1 MLNLNKEICGDI
13 KEGIKA
19 AIAAGDLAL
28 STSETKVI
36 VEASSDKGA
45 GRLRETETHRGD
57 YASAV
62 ALAMTKQAGKPPM
75 EIVKIIADHMPK
87 KEYIGR
93 MKAAAP
99 GYLNIWLNPGW
110 MTARLNNLIQD
121 NVCDTVKVG
130 EGKSVN
136 LEFISANPTGPL
148 TLGNVRSAFSV
159 DTLGKVL
166 QCAGFNVTREYYFN
180 DTGAQVKKL
189 GESIIRR
196 ILQQKGEKV
205 DYGEG
210 LYQGDYIIE
219 LGKEVAEGLKENEN
233 RELTTADITDG
244 KTVDLVGGIAATR
257 LIGEIKK
264 TIAEDLRIEFDV
276 WTSEEELRQKGK
288 VAAVI
293 EQLKKSDKV
302 YKKEGAWYL
311 KTTAYGDSEDRVVIK
326 SDGEYAYIAPDI
338 AYHQDKYDR
347 GFDEIFTFVGADHQ
361 GHLPKVKAAME
372 ALGNDVNKLHQI
384 TSQWLRVIKDGKPVK
399 LSKRAG
405 QIVTPKDLIEEV
417 GYDATRFFMVQHALN
432 THMDFDIGIAK
443 ERSERNPVY
452 YVQYAYV
459 RLQSILRQAKERGV
473 INEVGEV
480 FDLSNSPALTHVQE
494 LNLIRQL
501 YRLPEVIAAVAE
513 RFEVHD
519 LPYFAMELA
528 KAVHVFYKHVPVLAG
543 DNQELIKN
551 RLQLVLAAREV
562 MGKTLDLIG
571 VGKPDV
577 M

>member
-1 MLNLNKEICGDI
+1 MLNLEENIKDDI
-13 KEGIKA
+13 KQGLEQAKKKLRWPDGVDDISLVVERPAK
-19 AIAAGDLAL
+19 GD
-28 STSETKVI
+28 
-36 VEASSDKGA
+36 
-45 GRLRETETHRGD
+45 RGD
-57 YASAV
+57 YASPV
-62 ALAMTKQAGKPPM
+62 ALLLTKIVGKPPM
-75 EIVKIIADHMPK
+75 EIVKIIAEHMPK
-87 KEYIGR
+87 KEYVGR
-93 MKAAAP
+93 IKAAAP

-121 NVCDTVKVG
+121 NVCDTVKAG

-166 QCAGFNVTREYYFN
+166 ECAGFNVTREYYFN

-189 GESIIRR
+189 GESIMRR
-196 ILQQKGEKV
+196 ILQQAGEKV

-210 LYQGDYIIE
+210 LYQGEYIIE

-233 RELTTADITDG
+233 KELTHADLAGGQMIE
-244 KTVDLVGGIAATR
+244 KVGSIAAMR
-257 LIGEIKK
+257 LMGDIKR
-264 TIAEDLRIEFDV
+264 TIAEDLKIEFDV
-276 WTSEEELRQKGK
+276 WTSEEDLRQKGK
-288 VAAVI
+288 VAEVI
-293 EQLKKSDKV
+293 EKLKQSDKV
-302 YKKEGAWYL
+302 YKKDGAWYL
-311 KTTAYGDSEDRVVIK
+311 KTTDYGDSEDRVVIK

-372 ALGNDVNKLHQI
+372 ALGNDVNKLHQV
-384 TSQWLRVIKDGKPVK
+384 TNQWLRMIKDGKSVK

-405 QIVTPKDLIEEV
+405 QIVTPKDLIDEV
-417 GYDATRFFMVQHALN
+417 GYDATRFFMVQYALN

-459 RLQSILRQAKERGV
+459 RLQSILRQAKERAV

-494 LNLIRQL
+494 LNLMRQL
-501 YRLPEVIAAVAE
+501 YRLPEVIAGVAN

-528 KAVHVFYKHVPVLAG
+528 KAIHVFYKHVPVLAG
-543 DNQELIKN
+543 EDQELIKN
-551 RLQLVLAAREV
+551 RLQLVLAARQV
-562 MGKTLDLIG
+562 MGKILDLIG

>member
-1 MLNLNKEICGDI
+1 MLNLNKEICSDI

-19 AIAAGDLAL
+19 AMAAGDLAL
-28 STSETKVI
+28 SASETKVI

-45 GRLRETETHRGD
+45 SRLRETETHRGD

-62 ALAMTKQAGKPPM
+62 ALAMTKQVGKPPM
-75 EIVKIIADHMPK
+75 EIVKIIAEHMPK

-130 EGKSVN
+130 VGKSVN

-196 ILQQKGEKV
+196 ILQQKGEKI
-205 DYGEG
+205 DYREG
-210 LYQGDYIIE
+210 LYQGDYIME

-233 RELTTADITDG
+233 RELTAADITDD
-244 KTVDLVGGIAATR
+244 KTVDQVGGIAATR
-257 LIGEIKK
+257 LIGDIKK
-264 TIAEDLRIEFDV
+264 TIAEDLKIEFDV

-288 VAAVI
+288 VAAVV
-293 EQLKKSDKV
+293 EKLKKSDKV

-372 ALGNDVNKLHQI
+372 ALGNDVNTLHQI

-543 DNQELIKN
+543 DDQELIKN
-551 RLQLVLAAREV
+551 RLQLVLATREV

>member
-1 MLNLNKEICGDI
+1 
-13 KEGIKA
+13 
-19 AIAAGDLAL
+19 
-28 STSETKVI
+28 
-36 VEASSDKGA
+36 
-45 GRLRETETHRGD
+45 
-57 YASAV
+57 
-62 ALAMTKQAGKPPM
+62 
-75 EIVKIIADHMPK
+75 
-87 KEYIGR
+87 
-93 MKAAAP
+93 
-99 GYLNIWLNPGW
+99 

-121 NVCDTVKVG
+121 NVCDTVKAG

-166 QCAGFNVTREYYFN
+166 ECAGFNVTREYYFN

-189 GESIIRR
+189 GESVVRR
-196 ILQQKGEKV
+196 VLQQKGETV
-205 DYGEG
+205 DYGDE
-210 LYQGDYIIE
+210 LYQGDYINE
-219 LGKEVAEGLKENEN
+219 LGREIAEGLKENEN
-233 RELTTADITDG
+233 KELFQA
-244 KTVDLVGGIAATR
+244 DLVDSQMIERVGGLAATR
-257 LIGEIKK
+257 LTADIKK
-264 TIAEDLRIEFDV
+264 MIAEDMRIEFDV
-276 WTSEEELRQKGK
+276 WTSEDDLRQKGK

-293 EQLKKSDKV
+293 EKLKASDKV
-302 YKKEGAWYL
+302 YKKDGAWYL

-372 ALGNDVNKLHQI
+372 ALGNDVTKLHQI
-384 TSQWLRVIKDGKPVK
+384 TCQWMRMTKDGQQVK
-399 LSKRAG
+399 LSKRLG
-405 QIVTPKDLIEEV
+405 QIVTPKDLIDEV
-417 GYDATRFFMVQHALN
+417 GYDAMRFFMVQHALN

-480 FDLSNSPALTHVQE
+480 FELSNSPALTHVQE

-501 YRLPEVIAAVAE
+501 YRLPEVIAGVAE

-528 KAVHVFYKHVPVLAG
+528 KAIHVFYKHVPVLAG
-543 DNQELIKN
+543 ENQELIKN

-571 VGKPDV
+571 VSKPDV

>member
-1 MLNLNKEICGDI
+1 MLNLNKEIRSDI
-13 KEGIKA
+13 EEGIKT
-19 AIAAGDLAL
+19 AIAAGDLA
-28 STSETKVI
+28 STADKTNVV
-36 VEASSDKGA
+36 VEASSEKGGGKLHEA
-45 GRLRETETHRGD
+45 EIHRGD

-62 ALAMTKQAGKPPM
+62 ALAMTKQVGKPPM
-75 EIVKIIADHMPK
+75 EIVKIIAEYMPK

-166 QCAGFNVTREYYFN
+166 ECAGFNVTREYYFN

-189 GESIIRR
+189 GESVVRR
-196 ILQQKGEKV
+196 VLQQKGETV
-205 DYGEG
+205 DYGDE
-210 LYQGDYIIE
+210 LYQGDYINE
-219 LGKEVAEGLKENEN
+219 LGREIAEGLKENEN
-233 RELTTADITDG
+233 KELFQA
-244 KTVDLVGGIAATR
+244 DLVDSQMIERVGGLAATR
-257 LIGEIKK
+257 LTADIKK
-264 TIAEDLRIEFDV
+264 MIAEDMRIEFDV
-276 WTSEEELRQKGK
+276 WTSEDDLRQKGK

-293 EQLKKSDKV
+293 EKLKASDKV
-302 YKKEGAWYL
+302 YKKDGAWYL
-311 KTTAYGDSEDRVVIK
+311 KTTDYGDSEDRVVIK
-326 SDGEYAYIAPDI
+326 SDGEFAYIAPDI

-372 ALGNDVNKLHQI
+372 ALGNDVTKLHQI
-384 TSQWLRVIKDGKPVK
+384 TCQWMRMTKDGKQVK
-399 LSKRAG
+399 LSKRLG
-405 QIVTPKDLIEEV
+405 QIVTPKDLIDEV
-417 GYDATRFFMVQHALN
+417 GYDAMRFFMVQHALN

-480 FDLSNSPALTHVQE
+480 FELSNSPALTHVQE

-543 DNQELIKN
+543 DNQGLIKN

-571 VGKPDV
+571 VSKPEV

>member
-1 MLNLNKEICGDI
+1 MLNLNKEIRSDI
-13 KEGIKA
+13 EEGIKT
-19 AIAAGDLAL
+19 AIAAGALA
-28 STSETKVI
+28 STADKTNVV
-36 VEASSDKGA
+36 VEASSEKGGGKLQEA
-45 GRLRETETHRGD
+45 ETHRGD

-62 ALAMTKQAGKPPM
+62 ALAMTKQVGNPPM
-75 EIVKIIADHMPK
+75 EIVKIIAEHMPK

-121 NVCDTVKVG
+121 NVCDTVKAG

-166 QCAGFNVTREYYFN
+166 ECAGFNVTREYYFN

-189 GESIIRR
+189 GESVVRR
-196 ILQQKGEKV
+196 VLQQKGETV
-205 DYGEG
+205 DYGDE
-210 LYQGDYIIE
+210 LYQGDYINE
-219 LGKEVAEGLKENEN
+219 LGREIAEGLKENEN
-233 RELTTADITDG
+233 KELFQA
-244 KTVDLVGGIAATR
+244 DLVDSQMIERVGGLAATR
-257 LIGEIKK
+257 LTADIKK
-264 TIAEDLRIEFDV
+264 MIAEDMRIEFDV
-276 WTSEEELRQKGK
+276 WTSEDDLRQKGK

-293 EQLKKSDKV
+293 EKLKASDKV
-302 YKKEGAWYL
+302 YKKDGAWYL

-372 ALGNDVNKLHQI
+372 ALGNDVTKLHQI
-384 TSQWLRVIKDGKPVK
+384 TCQWMRMTKDGQQVK
-399 LSKRAG
+399 LSKRLG
-405 QIVTPKDLIEEV
+405 QIVTPKDLIDEV
-417 GYDATRFFMVQHALN
+417 GYDAMRFFMVQHALN

-480 FDLSNSPALTHVQE
+480 FELSNSPALTHVQE

-501 YRLPEVIAAVAE
+501 YRLPEVIAGVAE

-528 KAVHVFYKHVPVLAG
+528 KAIHVFYKHVPVLAG
-543 DNQELIKN
+543 ENQELIKN

-571 VGKPDV
+571 VSKPDV

>member
-1 MLNLNKEICGDI
+1 MLNLEENIKDDI
-13 KEGIKA
+13 KQGLEQAKKKLRWPDGVDDISLVVERPAK
-19 AIAAGDLAL
+19 GD
-28 STSETKVI
+28 
-36 VEASSDKGA
+36 
-45 GRLRETETHRGD
+45 RGD
-57 YASAV
+57 YASPV
-62 ALAMTKQAGKPPM
+62 ALLLTKIVGKPPM
-75 EIVKIIADHMPK
+75 EIVKIIAEHMPK
-87 KEYIGR
+87 KEYVGR
-93 MKAAAP
+93 IKAAAP

-121 NVCDTVKVG
+121 NVCDTVKAG

-166 QCAGFNVTREYYFN
+166 ECAGFNVTREYYFN

-189 GESIIRR
+189 GESIMRR
-196 ILQQKGEKV
+196 ILQQAGEQV

-210 LYQGDYIIE
+210 LYQGEYIIE

-233 RELTTADITDG
+233 KELTHADLADG
-244 KTVDLVGGIAATR
+244 QMIGKVGSIAAMR
-257 LIGEIKK
+257 LMGDIKR
-264 TIAEDLRIEFDV
+264 TIAEDLKIEFDV
-276 WTSEEELRQKGK
+276 WTSEEDLRQKGK
-288 VAAVI
+288 VAEVI
-293 EQLKKSDKV
+293 EKLKQSDKV
-302 YKKEGAWYL
+302 YKKDGAWYL
-311 KTTAYGDSEDRVVIK
+311 KTTDYGDSEDRVVIK

-372 ALGNDVNKLHQI
+372 ALGNDVNKLHQV
-384 TSQWLRVIKDGKPVK
+384 TNQWLRMIKDGKSVK

-405 QIVTPKDLIEEV
+405 QIVTPKDLIDEV
-417 GYDATRFFMVQHALN
+417 GYDATRFFMVQYALN

-459 RLQSILRQAKERGV
+459 RLQSILRQAKERAV

-494 LNLIRQL
+494 LNLMRQL
-501 YRLPEVIAAVAE
+501 YRLPEVIAGVAN

-528 KAVHVFYKHVPVLAG
+528 KAIHVFYKHVPVLAG
-543 DNQELIKN
+543 EDQELIKN
-551 RLQLVLAAREV
+551 RLQLVLAARQV
-562 MGKTLDLIG
+562 MGKILDLIG